1 VQLFVNSAMQ
11 GAGQLFEAHLGRQF
25 DHFDG
30 DLGGEL
36 GRSELL
42 NLLNSLQLRLSL
54 LEVKNLREQIDAN
67 ASGTISHAHRS
78 DRQPSSLLIES
89 TFAPEIVQKTKRG

>member
-1 VQLFVNSAMQ
+1 MQ
-11 GAGQLFEAHLGRQF
+11 GAEQLFEAHLGRQF

-36 GRSELL
+36 DRSELL
-42 NLLNSLQLRLSL
+42 NLLNSLQQLRLSL

-67 ASGTISHAHRS
+67 ASGTISHAQRS

-89 TFAPEIVQKTKRG
+89 TFAPEIVQKNKRG